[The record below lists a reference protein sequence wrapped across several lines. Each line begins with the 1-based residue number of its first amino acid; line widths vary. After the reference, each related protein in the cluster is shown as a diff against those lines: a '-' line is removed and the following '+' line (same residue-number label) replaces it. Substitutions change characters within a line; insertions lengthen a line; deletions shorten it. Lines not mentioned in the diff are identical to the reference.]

1 MVEWEM
7 PWMLLESV
15 LVLVVLA
22 DVWVD
27 RKRVD
32 LGRGDWKGSSG
43 RGARSLFVVILS
55 FGPAGVLAVA
65 SALEQG
71 WRYRQPWAVGLAVPA
86 GLMALFAIGSWYEPV
101 LDVFP
106 ETTMGIGL
114 LLLALLALSVPLK
127 GDSWSMMLAVDSHLL
142 VIIVAIAHHATSVL
156 LPVLLIALSTT
167 VWVVGI
173 LQLRR
178 TLRVWG
184 LVDLVVAI
192 LSALIFVP
200 GIFQPTTLLIA
211 LMVVAAE
218 LGVVSWLGLRNEA
231 QMVKD

>member
-1 MVEWEM
+1 MM
-7 PWMLLESV
+7 PWMLLETV
-15 LVLVVLA
+15 LILVVLA

-27 RKRVD
+27 RKRSQ
-32 LGRGDWKGSSG
+32 LGREDWKGSSG
-43 RGARSLFVVILS
+43 RGVRSLFVVMLS

-65 SALEQG
+65 SSVEQG
-71 WRYRQPWAVGLAVPA
+71 WRYRQPWAVGVAIPA
-86 GLMALFAIGSWYEPV
+86 GLLALFAIGNWLEPV
-101 LDVFP
+101 SGVVP
-106 ETTMGIGL
+106 EVTMGTGL
-114 LLLALLALSVPLK
+114 FLLAMLALTVPLR
-127 GDSWSMMLAVDSHLL
+127 GESWSMMLAVNSHLL
-142 VIIVAIAHHATSVL
+142 IIVIAVAHHATSVL
-156 LPVLLIALSTT
+156 LPVLLVALSTT
-167 VWVVGI
+167 IWVVGI

-200 GIFQPTTLLIA
+200 GILQPRTLLVA

>member
-1 MVEWEM
+1 
-7 PWMLLESV
+7 ML
-15 LVLVVLA
+15 
-22 DVWVD
+22 
-27 RKRVD
+27 
-32 LGRGDWKGSSG
+32 
-43 RGARSLFVVILS
+43 
-55 FGPAGVLAVA
+55 
-65 SALEQG
+65 
-71 WRYRQPWAVGLAVPA
+71 
-86 GLMALFAIGSWYEPV
+86 
-101 LDVFP
+101 
-106 ETTMGIGL
+106 T
-114 LLLALLALSVPLK
+114 VPLK
-127 GDSWSMMLAVDSHLL
+127 GEKWSMMLAVNSHLL
-142 VIIVAIAHHATSVL
+142 IIIVAIAHHATSVL

-184 LVDLVVAI
+184 LFDLVVAI

-200 GIFQPTTLLIA
+200 GIFESTTMLIA